1 MRRSNQPGARGER
14 LAEFDE
20 FVARVEARLR
30 VALVATYGAH
40 DGRAATVDALS
51 WAWEHWD
58 QLRPMSNPVGY
69 LYRVGQSATRR
80 YTVRPVPSALP
91 EDGRQRSDVEPAF
104 LSPEL
109 AEAIRRLPAQQ
120 RTVLMLVHAFGWSQR
135 DVARTLEITP
145 STVKEHLDRAVT
157 RLSDDLEVRGV
168 R

>member
-1 MRRSNQPGARGER
+1 MTRSPNVGRRDEQ
-14 LAEFDE
+14 LADFDE
-20 FVARVEARLR
+20 FVTRVEPRLR

-51 WAWEHWD
+51 WAWEHWG
-58 QLRPMSNPVGY
+58 QLQTMANPVGY

-80 YTVRPVPSALP
+80 YTARPIPS
-91 EDGRQRSDVEPAF
+91 ERWESTGVEASG

-135 DVARTLEITP
+135 DVARTLEINP

>member
-1 MRRSNQPGARGER
+1 MTRSPNVARRVEQ
-14 LAEFDE
+14 LADFDE
-20 FVARVEARLR
+20 FVARVEPRLR
-30 VALVATYGAH
+30 LALVATYGAH

-51 WAWEHWD
+51 WAWEHWG
-58 QLRPMSNPVGY
+58 QLQAMANPVGY

-80 YTVRPVPSALP
+80 YAARPIPS
-91 EDGRQRSDVEPAF
+91 ERSESRSVEAGG

-109 AEAIRRLPAQQ
+109 AVAIRRLPTQQ

-135 DVARTLEITP
+135 DVARTLEINP